1 LSRLL
6 YQVDG
11 PRTCGKGQNHRLE
24 TTLDYKEILPAVQ
37 PALERQEPVELKLA
51 IHNVHRTVGAMTGGE
66 ISKRYGEE
74 GLPEDTIR
82 LHFTGSAGQ
91 SFAAF
96 APKGMTLELV
106 GDANDYVGK
115 GLSGGKVI
123 VRPPHEAS
131 FAAADNVIIGNV
143 AFYGATGG
151 EAYIR
156 GRAGE
161 RFAVRNS
168 GVHAVVEGVGD
179 HGCEYMTG
187 GRVVILGSV
196 GKNFAAGMSGG
207 IAYVLA
213 DEDSWQQTA
222 NRELVAFERLEDEQE
237 ILEVSRMIEN
247 HYRYTGSPRAALVL
261 DEWNAYV
268 KRFVKVIPRNY
279 KLMIETIQM
288 LERSGLSYE
297 EAAMAAFETVAKQKK
312 AAAASPHVLQVA
324 AK

>member
-1 LSRLL
+1 MYFVAQEVREIMAELGFRTIDEMVGRVDVLTVSERAKTHWKAKHLDLSRLL
-6 YQVDG
+6 HQVDG
-11 PRTCGKGQNHRLE
+11 PRTCGQGQTHRME
-24 TTLDYKEILPAVQ
+24 ETLDYTAILPAVQ
-37 PALERQEPVELKLA
+37 PALENREPVALELT
-51 IHNVHRTVGAMTGGE
+51 IRNVHRTVGAMTGRE

-74 GLPEDTIR
+74 GLPDDTIR
-82 LHFTGSAGQ
+82 LRFTGSAGQ

-96 APKGMTLELV
+96 VPKGMTLELV

-123 VRPPHEAS
+123 VRPPDEAP

-161 RFAVRNS
+161 RFCVRNS

-196 GKNFAAGMSGG
+196 GKNFAAGMSG
-207 IAYVLA
+207 ASPTSSLMK
-213 DEDSWQQTA
+213 TA
-222 NRELVAFERLEDEQE
+222 GRKQPTLSSFPWNG
-237 ILEVSRMIEN
+237 SRM
-247 HYRYTGSPRAALVL
+247 R
-261 DEWNAYV
+261 
-268 KRFVKVIPRNY
+268 
-279 KLMIETIQM
+279 
-288 LERSGLSYE
+288 
-297 EAAMAAFETVAKQKK
+297 KK
-312 AAAASPHVLQVA
+312 FAPSAG
-324 AK
+324 